1 MEINRVRIGQTLVNI
16 GILGTMNCGKTSV
29 FVSFMNSLASSDE
42 KILAGAPGG
51 PEMYTTQTV
60 DFIRF
65 TSKGFIHVLY
75 GTGGHQTPI
84 TDYYRVY
91 VLRNANRF
99 LCMFDLSED
108 LDDQFNFFRGFEI
121 PTKSIVIYLNKYDLA
136 PENLKNYQ
144 EQVSSFFVDEQKKLI
159 KEIFPTVALKSA
171 GEEHEKYHQNCLKG
185 ILSLCDF
192 DRDASAFDVWEGQ

>member
-1 MEINRVRIGQTLVNI
+1 MGQILMVNI

-42 KILAGAPGG
+42 KIIAGAPGG

-108 LDDQFNFFRGFEI
+108 LNEQLDFYRQFEI
-121 PTKSIVIYLNKYDLA
+121 PTKAIVIYLNKYDIA
-136 PENLKNYQ
+136 SENLKSYQ
-144 EQVSSFFVDEQKKLI
+144 EKVSSFFIDEQKKLI
-159 KEIFPTVALKSA
+159 KDIFPTVALRTVGDDYA
-171 GEEHEKYHQNCLKG
+171 EYQQNCLKG

>member
-1 MEINRVRIGQTLVNI
+1 VEINRVRIGRTLVNI

-29 FVSFMNSLASSDE
+29 FVSFMNSLASSEE

-108 LDDQFNFFRGFEI
+108 LEEQFNFFRGFEI
-121 PTKSIVIYLNKYDLA
+121 PTKSIVVYLNKYDLA

-144 EQVSSFFVDEQKKLI
+144 EKVSSFFINEQKKLI
-159 KEIFPTVALKSA
+159 KEIFPTVALKST

>member
-1 MEINRVRIGQTLVNI
+1 MVNI

-29 FVSFMNSLASSDE
+29 FVNFMNSISASDE

-99 LCMFDLSED
+99 LCMFDLNED
-108 LDDQFNFFRGFEI
+108 LQEQLNFYRQFEI
-121 PTKSIVIYLNKYDLA
+121 PTKSVVIFLNKYDLA
-136 PENLKNYQ
+136 AENLKNYQ
-144 EQVSSFFVDEQKKLI
+144 EKVNSFFIDEKKKLVRG
-159 KEIFPTVALKSA
+159 IFPTVALRTA
-171 GEEHEKYHQNCLKG
+171 AEEFEEYKQNCLKG
-185 ILSLCDF
+185 ILSLCEF
-192 DRDASAFDVWEGQ
+192 DRDASAFDVWDRP

>member
-1 MEINRVRIGQTLVNI
+1 MVNI

-99 LCMFDLSED
+99 LCMFDLTEN
-108 LDDQFNFFRGFEI
+108 LEEQFKFYRGFEI
-121 PTKSIVIYLNKYDLA
+121 PTKAIAVYLNKYDLA
-136 PENLKNYQ
+136 PENLKKYQ
-144 EQVSSFFVDEQKKLI
+144 EEVSSFFIDERKKLVR
-159 KEIFPTVALKSA
+159 EIFPTVALRTTD
-171 GEEHEKYHQNCLKG
+171 EKHKEYQENCLKG

-192 DRDASAFDVWEGQ
+192 DRDTSAFDVWEGQ

>member
-1 MEINRVRIGQTLVNI
+1 MGQTLMVNI

-42 KILAGAPGG
+42 KIIAGAPGG

-108 LDDQFNFFRGFEI
+108 LHEQLDFYRQFEI
-121 PTKSIVIYLNKYDLA
+121 PTKAIVVYLNKYDLA
-136 PENLKNYQ
+136 SENLKNYQ
-144 EQVSSFFVDEQKKLI
+144 EKVSSFFIDEQKKLI
-159 KEIFPTVALKSA
+159 KDIFPTVALRTA
-171 GEEHEKYHQNCLKG
+171 GDDYAVYQQNCLKG